1 MQYRLLIRT
10 LAHEWEENL
19 DAQSLKQKH
28 AGDLSKIHDIYTFA
42 WIMKMT
48 RNWVSHANLL
58 EPLNPQFIAFL
69 FLINMRAMFKSP
81 KDIQAYEA
89 ILLNCISKAPV
100 KAIDL
105 DTLNKNIKYAGQDVD
120 DILNSLNI
128 SESNLFGNQISR
140 LYRQNTGNPD
150 AEEHDFKRFLLQY
163 FWVNQKNHLRKLI
176 IDSGD
181 FLPSLAHHIY
191 SDSFL

>member
-10 LAHEWEENL
+10 LAHEWDENL